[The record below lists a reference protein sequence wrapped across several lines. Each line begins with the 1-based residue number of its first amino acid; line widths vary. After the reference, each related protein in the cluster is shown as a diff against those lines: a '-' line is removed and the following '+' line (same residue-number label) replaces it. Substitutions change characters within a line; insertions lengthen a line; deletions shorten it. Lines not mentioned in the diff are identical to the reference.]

1 MDDYISL
8 GCPKQGGFVTF
19 CNGSRWSSE
28 VTDVGNGWERWVR
41 CSSNGRWS
49 KATSPTFHRLTVAN
63 LAVGTWIHHPFFGQ
77 KGEDS
82 SIFGMWSTIHVHHPF
97 LSKIHPVHVWDVKTC
112 ENYSTLWWKSWIT
125 MSYLLMWEH
134 VGAFKA
140 SKGPRGSEVSHWN
153 IPQPCWGT
161 GPITIGSGFSNPLN
175 VPFNNQWYRRYS
187 SCIPFLMVKSI
198 FLHYQFYRC
207 ILLVKSKC
215 TIVPSTIFPWSPR
228 FGRNFW
234 SAWGAPTLPSE
245 ELPLL
250 RTGTATPPP
259 ATGGLCGPQPGPKN
273 EEFTTEDGVIWGIRG
288 VIIFVVSRQIF
299 IFPVRHHQITS
310 RNIYGNWGV
319 GLILPRSRR
328 LGCWCLKM
336 GDTPKLPNCHGENGA
351 IYSVLFVSRQL
362 SDKPWW
368 YIITHNNYIYIY
380 ISIIATW

>member
-77 KGEDS
+77 KRWRFIHFWDVIHHPCS
-82 SIFGMWSTIHVHHPF
+82 PSIF
-97 LSKIHPVHVWDVKTC
+97 VKDPPCSCLGC
-112 ENYSTLWWKSWIT
+112 ENMWKLQHSLVKI
-125 MSYLLMWEH
+125 MNYHELPLD
-134 VGAFKA
+134 VGACGRFQGLQKVPGVVKCPIET
-140 SKGPRGSEVSHWN
+140 SPSRVE
-153 IPQPCWGT
+153 GT

-288 VIIFVVSRQIF
+288 VIIFCSF
-299 IFPVRHHQITS
+299 
-310 RNIYGNWGV
+310 
-319 GLILPRSRR
+319 
-328 LGCWCLKM
+328 
-336 GDTPKLPNCHGENGA
+336 
-351 IYSVLFVSRQL
+351 
-362 SDKPWW
+362 
-368 YIITHNNYIYIY
+368 
-380 ISIIATW
+380 

>member
-1 MDDYISL
+1 MSQT
-8 GCPKQGGFVTF
+8 GRF
-19 CNGSRWSSE
+19 CNVL
-28 VTDVGNGWERWVR
+28 VTDHGGAVVCYRCWVWWVR

-63 LAVGTWIHHPFFGQ
+63 LAVGTWIHHCTIHFLANGWWRFIHGL
-77 KGEDS
+77 
-82 SIFGMWSTIHVHHPF
+82 GMWSTIHVHRPF

-112 ENYSTLWWKSWIT
+112 ENYSTLWWKLWIT

-134 VGAFKA
+134 V
-140 SKGPRGSEVSHWN
+140 GPRGSEVSHWN
-153 IPQPCWGT
+153 IPQPYWGT
-161 GPITIGSGFSNPLN
+161 CPITIGSGFSNPLN

-215 TIVPSTIFPWSPR
+215 TMVPSTIFPWSPR

-234 SAWGAPTLPSE
+234 SAWGALTLPSE

-288 VIIFVVSRQIF
+288 VII
-299 IFPVRHHQITS
+299 
-310 RNIYGNWGV
+310 
-319 GLILPRSRR
+319 L
-328 LGCWCLKM
+328 
-336 GDTPKLPNCHGENGA
+336 
-351 IYSVLFVSRQL
+351 
-362 SDKPWW
+362 
-368 YIITHNNYIYIY
+368 
-380 ISIIATW
+380 

>member
-1 MDDYISL
+1 ME
-8 GCPKQGGFVTF
+8 QWF
-19 CNGSRWSSE
+19 
-28 VTDVGNGWERWVR
+28 VTDVGSERWVR

-63 LAVGTWIHHPFFGQ
+63 LARGDVDSPLHHPFFGQ
-77 KGEDS
+77 W
-82 SIFGMWSTIHVHHPF
+82 MV
-97 LSKIHPVHVWDVKTC
+97 KIHPWPWDVIHHPCSPSIFVKDPPYSCLGC

-134 VGAFKA
+134 VGALKA
-140 SKGPRGSEVSHWN
+140 SKGPRCSEVSHWN
-153 IPQPCWGT
+153 IPQSYWGT
-161 GPITIGSGFSNPLN
+161 CPITIGSGFSNPLN
-175 VPFNNQWYRRYS
+175 VPFNNQWYWRYS
-187 SCIPFLMVKSI
+187 SGIPFLMVKSI

-234 SAWGAPTLPSE
+234 SAWGALTLPSE

-288 VIIFVVSRQIF
+288 VI
-299 IFPVRHHQITS
+299 
-310 RNIYGNWGV
+310 
-319 GLILPRSRR
+319 
-328 LGCWCLKM
+328 GC
-336 GDTPKLPNCHGENGA
+336 
-351 IYSVLFVSRQL
+351 
-362 SDKPWW
+362 
-368 YIITHNNYIYIY
+368 NYIC
-380 ISIIATW
+380 SF